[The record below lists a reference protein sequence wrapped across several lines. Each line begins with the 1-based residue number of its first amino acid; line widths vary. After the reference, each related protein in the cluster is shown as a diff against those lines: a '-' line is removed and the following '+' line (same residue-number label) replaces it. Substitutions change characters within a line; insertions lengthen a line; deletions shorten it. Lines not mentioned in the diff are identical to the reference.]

1 MSALM
6 GLVTLIFDLLTL
18 KLVCESHQWLGNFH
32 SEFGQARPSRSRVI
46 CYDMAD
52 GQTDEW
58 TNGRTKA
65 TPLFPMG
72 GGIIHDCCYLKL
84 GTAYVHVLHL
94 SQKVKGHQMTRQN
107 RLGQQPDG
115 VHCHCSKTQIR

>member
-32 SEFGQARPSRSRVI
+32 SEFGQARPSGSRVI

-58 TNGRTKA
+58 TAKSNAPLSYGR
-65 TPLFPMG
+65 
-72 GGIIHDCCYLKL
+72 
-84 GTAYVHVLHL
+84 
-94 SQKVKGHQMTRQN
+94 GHNT
-107 RLGQQPDG
+107 
-115 VHCHCSKTQIR
+115 